1 MKNKI
6 TVRSSFKDISAFKS
20 IPELRRGVINQ
31 APAEPI
37 AGNFAVNAIANFLHP
52 SSQSLIISDVIE
64 LAKDTRKYIL
74 KPNVAKGTAVLAY
87 YRPGQYISI
96 TLNIGNSVITRPYNL
111 CSAPSHSLDDEYVLI
126 IRRVPFGFAS
136 KYIFENWQKGTEV
149 EASAPTGNFYYQP
162 IRDFKNVIGICD
174 TRGVTSFIAMAEA
187 IAEGASDMNLTLLY
201 ACRKKSEAAEAEIL
215 NALSAKTE
223 KFNVVYVLS
232 DEKLEKCERG
242 FVTKSTIE
250 KYAPSAHYSVF
261 VSGATSLYNR
271 ISPQLSNMNID
282 SKNIRFGLTGQ
293 IVGVESLA
301 DYPKELDGHSFLCK
315 VMNGDNTVATIPC
328 SSNESL
334 LVSLERA
341 GIAAAS
347 SCRSGEC
354 GFCRAKL
361 TKGNVYIPRG
371 IDGRKLAD
379 SSYGMIHPCCSYP
392 MSDLTL
398 VIK

>member
-6 TVRSSFKDISAFKS
+6 TVRSSFKDIAAFKC
-20 IPELRRGVINQ
+20 IPELRKGVISQ
-31 APAEPI
+31 APSEPI
-37 AGNFAVNAIANFLHP
+37 AANFAVNAIANFLHP
-52 SSQSLIISDVIE
+52 SSQSLIISDVIQ
-64 LAKDTRKYIL
+64 LSKDTKKFIL

-87 YRPGQYISI
+87 YRPGQYISV
-96 TLNIGNSVITRPYNL
+96 TLNIGNSIVTRPYNL
-111 CSAPSHSLDDEYVLI
+111 CSAPSHSLNDEYSLI
-126 IRRVPFGFAS
+126 IRREPFGFAS
-136 KYIFENWQKGTEV
+136 KYIFDNWQKGTEI

-162 IRDFKNVIGICD
+162 IRDYKNVIGICD
-174 TRGVTSFIAMAEA
+174 TRGVTSFVSMAET
-187 IAEGASDMNLTLLY
+187 IAEGSCDMNLTLLY
-201 ACRKKSEAAEAEIL
+201 ACRKKAEAAEADIL
-215 NALSAKTE
+215 DNLAAVTN
-223 KFNVVYVLS
+223 KFKIIYVLS

-242 FVTKSTIE
+242 FVTKSMIE
-250 KYAPSAHYSVF
+250 KYAPTSHYSVF
-261 VSGATSLYNR
+261 VSGSTSLYNR
-271 ISPQLSNMNID
+271 VSPQLSNMNLE

-301 DYPKELDGHSFLCK
+301 DFPKELEGRSFLCK
-315 VMNGDNTVATIPC
+315 VMNGDNTVANIPC
-328 SSNESL
+328 AANESL

-341 GIAAAS
+341 GIPSNS

-371 IDGRKLAD
+371 IDSRKLAD

-398 VIK
+398 VLK